1 MNAFKVRAAVTA
13 LFLGVAAAGA
23 VCVSVVPADAA
34 VRAVVGKPLNEA
46 KNLAASGNYS
56 AAMAKVHEAEGA
68 SGLTGEERNII
79 SQMKE
84 YIAVKSGGAGE
95 VNSAIGAKAKFAA
108 DFRAGKWGQV
118 IADADMLR
126 KYGAL
131 DGQSMAAIAGAY
143 YRSGNNA
150 GCVRYIRSNFGSGA
164 GEEVLRL
171 QMTCAYGAGDDEAQT
186 SALQELVGRTGKPE
200 YWSQLLKAAERTRGL
215 KDHQTLDIYRLKLL
229 TGSLAGDDYITLT
242 TLALQFNCSAEAVS
256 VAQKGIAAN
265 AIKGERAQRLLKTAQ
280 DSAARDQAGFAA
292 AMAAAQKG
300 NDGDALVKLGESL
313 WGEGKFK
320 DGIAAVQAG
329 LSKSKVDADNAEI
342 RLGMNYL
349 GGGQKPDAERAFDKV
364 KTDPKQ
370 TLIAHLWALYAR
382 K

>member
-1 MNAFKVRAAVTA
+1 MNAFKLSAAATA
-13 LFLGVAAAGA
+13 LFLGLAAASAVCMTATPVAAA
-23 VCVSVVPADAA
+23 
-34 VRAVVGKPLNEA
+34 VRGVVGKPLNEA
-46 KNLAASGNYS
+46 KNLAAAGNYS

-68 SGLTGEERNII
+68 SNLTGEERNII

-164 GEEVLRL
+164 GEEVLKL

-186 SALQELVGRTGKPE
+186 AALQELVGRTGKPE
-200 YWSQLLKAAERTRGL
+200 YWGQLLKSAERTRGL

-242 TLALQFNCSAEAVS
+242 TLALQFNCSAEAVGI
-256 VAQKGIAAN
+256 AQKGIASN

-280 DSAARDQAGFAA
+280 DAAAKDQAGAA
-292 AMAAAQKG
+292 ARMAAAQKG
-300 NDGDALVKLGESL
+300 NDGDQLVAIGEAM

-320 DGIAAVQAG
+320 DGIAAIQAG
-329 LSKSKVDADNAEI
+329 QQKSKVDAENAEI

-349 GGGQKPDAERAFDKV
+349 GAGDKGNATRAFGQV

>member
-1 MNAFKVRAAVTA
+1 MNALKVRAALTA
-13 LFLGVAAAGA
+13 LFLGCAVAGA
-23 VCVSVVPADAA
+23 VCVSTVPADAA

-68 SGLTGEERNII
+68 AGLTGEERTII
-79 SQMKE
+79 GQMKE

-164 GEEVLRL
+164 GEDILRL

-186 SALQELVGRTGKPE
+186 AALQELVSRTGKPE
-200 YWSQLLKAAERTRGL
+200 YWSQLLKSAERTRGL

-229 TGSLAGDDYITLT
+229 TGSLTGDDYITLT
-242 TLALQFNCSAEAVS
+242 TLALQFNCSAEAVGI
-256 VAQKGIAAN
+256 AQKGIAAN
-265 AIKGERAQRLLKTAQ
+265 AIKGDRAQRLLKTAQ
-280 DSAARDQAGFAA
+280 DAAAKDQASLAGR
-292 AMAAAQKG
+292 MAAAQKG
-300 NDGDALVKLGESL
+300 NDGDPLVAIGEAL
-313 WGEGKFK
+313 WGQNNFK

-329 LSKSKVDADNAEI
+329 MTKGKVDAENADI

-349 GGGQKPDAERAFDKV
+349 GAGQKAEAQKAFGQV
-364 KTDPKQ
+364 KADPKQ